1 MLVLVSFLSVSCFA
15 QGQYILFVDGTVK
28 EGKSKLVGSTVT
40 VYEDGDA
47 SGSIVTNASGK
58 FGFELMMDHEYIIEF
73 SKMGYVS
80 KKISVSTKGV
90 PEDEAEFGFEFGG
103 WQVGLFKTMEGLD
116 VSILDKPVGKIFYVE
131 ADNGFDYDAK
141 YTKSIRE
148 ELAQLQ
154 SDLADKL
161 EAQKIA
167 EQNYKR
173 AIAAADKALGVSNY
187 LEAIA
192 NYTIALEAK
201 VGDSYAAGKLAEAEL
216 KTKEADAAQ
225 AEEEAKQVEFEDLM
239 ARADA
244 KFKAKDYDVAKAGY
258 TAAIGVKP
266 NEKLPKDQIKKIDDL
281 LAKAA
286 EEKKLAKEAEV
297 KRLADEQA
305 AEESRLKAEAE
316 EKRLAEEAE
325 VKRLADEQAAEEE
338 RLAKEVTDKAEAD
351 RIATEQKAAQAAQ
364 AEEERLAKEL
374 ADKAEADRIATEQ
387 KAAQAAQAEEERLA
401 KESADKAEADR
412 IATEQ
417 KAAQAALAEE
427 ERLAKEA
434 ADKAEAD
441 KLAKEFADK
450 AESDRL
456 VNEQKEAQATQAE
469 EERLAK
475 EAADKAEADKLAKEA
490 ADKAD
495 ADRLANEQ
503 KEAQEALAEEERLAK
518 EAADKSEADK
528 LAKAA
533 ADKASAD
540 RLVNEQKEAQATQ
553 AEEERLVKEAQA
565 VQAEEERLANE
576 AEDKSEADRLANEQK
591 EAQSAR
597 AEKERLAKAAA
608 DNAEANRLANEAAD
622 KSEADRLAVIKAD
635 QEAARLRSAEAAEA
649 AEAERLARLDK
660 ISSEKYSLSEYRDVI
675 DKADLHYNFKK
686 YEAALIEY
694 ENALAMRPDQ
704 DYPKERISLIKKMI
718 GIQANR
724 ESLAKENQENNQIPI
739 EDFKNDIAQKYPEGV
754 TEEVETLGNKTI
766 TKRYVVKNNRGDEYK
781 MIKHNWGGKFFF
793 KNEQQIT
800 ELIWNKETGH

>member
-1 MLVLVSFLSVSCFA
+1 MIFKIYILSKIKSFILRALVLVIVSFLSVSCFA

-40 VYEDGDA
+40 VYEDGDE

-58 FGFELMMDHEYIIEF
+58 FGFELMMNHEYIIEF
-73 SKMGYVS
+73 SKIGYVS

-201 VGDSYAAGKLAEAEL
+201 GGDSYAAGKLAESEL
-216 KTKEADAAQ
+216 KAKEADAAQ
-225 AEEEAKQVEFEDLM
+225 AAEAAKEDEFDDLV

-244 KFKAKDYDVAKAGY
+244 KFKAKDYAGAKAGY

-297 KRLADEQA
+297 KRLAEEKA
-305 AEESRLKAEAE
+305 AEESRLKAVAE

-325 VKRLADEQAAEEE
+325 TKRLADMKAAEEE
-338 RLAKEVTDKAEAD
+338 RLAKAAAQAEAA
-351 RIATEQKAAQAAQ
+351 RLANEQKELEAAQ

-374 ADKAEADRIATEQ
+374 ADKAEADKLAQ
-387 KAAQAAQAEEERLA
+387 AAAAQAA
-401 KESADKAEADR
+401 
-412 IATEQ
+412 
-417 KAAQAALAEE
+417 
-427 ERLAKEA
+427 
-434 ADKAEAD
+434 
-441 KLAKEFADK
+441 
-450 AESDRL
+450 
-456 VNEQKEAQATQAE
+456 
-469 EERLAK
+469 
-475 EAADKAEADKLAKEA
+475 
-490 ADKAD
+490 

-503 KEAQEALAEEERLAK
+503 KEAQ
-518 EAADKSEADK
+518 AA
-528 LAKAA
+528 
-533 ADKASAD
+533 
-540 RLVNEQKEAQATQ
+540 Q
-553 AEEERLVKEAQA
+553 AEE
-565 VQAEEERLANE
+565 
-576 AEDKSEADRLANEQK
+576 
-591 EAQSAR
+591 
-597 AEKERLAKAAA
+597 ERLAKAAA
-608 DNAEANRLANEAAD
+608 DNAEANRLAKAAAD
-622 KSEADRLAVIKAD
+622 KAEAVRLALIKAD
-635 QEAARLRSAEAAEA
+635 QEAARVRSAEAAEA

-660 ISSEKYSLSEYRDVI
+660 ISSEQYSLSEYRDVI

-686 YEAALIEY
+686 YEAALTEY

-704 DYPKERISLIKKMI
+704 DYPKERISLIRKMI
-718 GIQANR
+718 GIQASR
-724 ESLAKENQENNQIPI
+724 ESLAKENQENQQIPI

-754 TEEVETLGNKTI
+754 TEEVETSGNKTI
-766 TKRYVVKNNRGDEYK
+766 TKRYVVKDNHGDEYK
-781 MIKHNWGGKFFF
+781 MIKHSWGGKFFF

-800 ELIWNKETGH
+800 ELIWNKETGN

>member
-1 MLVLVSFLSVSCFA
+1 MIFKIYILSKIKSFILRALVLVIVSFLSVSCFA

-40 VYEDGDA
+40 VYEDGDE

-58 FGFELMMDHEYIIEF
+58 FGFELMMNHEYIIEF
-73 SKMGYVS
+73 SKIGYVS

-201 VGDSYAAGKLAEAEL
+201 GGDSYAAGKLAESEL
-216 KTKEADAAQ
+216 KAKEADAAQ
-225 AEEEAKQVEFEDLM
+225 AAEAAKEDEFDDLV

-244 KFKAKDYDVAKAGY
+244 KFKAKDYAGAKAGY

-297 KRLADEQA
+297 KRLAEEKA
-305 AEESRLKAEAE
+305 AEESRLKAVAE

-325 VKRLADEQAAEEE
+325 TKRLADMKAAEEE
-338 RLAKEVTDKAEAD
+338 RLAKAAAQAEAA
-351 RIATEQKAAQAAQ
+351 RLANEQKELEAAQ

-374 ADKAEADRIATEQ
+374 ADKAEAD
-387 KAAQAAQAEEERLA
+387 KLAQAAAAQVEADRIANEQREAEAVQAEEERLA
-401 KESADKAEADR
+401 KE
-412 IATEQ
+412 
-417 KAAQAALAEE
+417 L
-427 ERLAKEA
+427 

-441 KLAKEFADK
+441 KLA
-450 AESDRL
+450 
-456 VNEQKEAQATQAE
+456 QAA
-469 EERLAK
+469 
-475 EAADKAEADKLAKEA
+475 
-490 ADKAD
+490 

-503 KEAQEALAEEERLAK
+503 KEAQ
-518 EAADKSEADK
+518 AA
-528 LAKAA
+528 
-533 ADKASAD
+533 
-540 RLVNEQKEAQATQ
+540 Q
-553 AEEERLVKEAQA
+553 AEE
-565 VQAEEERLANE
+565 
-576 AEDKSEADRLANEQK
+576 
-591 EAQSAR
+591 
-597 AEKERLAKAAA
+597 ERLAKAAA
-608 DNAEANRLANEAAD
+608 DNAEANRLAKAAAD
-622 KSEADRLAVIKAD
+622 KAEAVRLALIKAD
-635 QEAARLRSAEAAEA
+635 QEAARVRSAEA

-660 ISSEKYSLSEYRDVI
+660 ISSEQYSLSEYRDVI

-686 YEAALIEY
+686 YEAALTEY

-704 DYPKERISLIKKMI
+704 DYPKERISLIRKMI
-718 GIQANR
+718 GIQASR
-724 ESLAKENQENNQIPI
+724 ESLAKENQENQQIPI

-754 TEEVETLGNKTI
+754 TEEVETSGNKTI
-766 TKRYVVKNNRGDEYK
+766 TKRYVVKDNHGDEYK
-781 MIKHNWGGKFFF
+781 MIKHSWGGKFFF

-800 ELIWNKETGH
+800 ELIWNKETGN